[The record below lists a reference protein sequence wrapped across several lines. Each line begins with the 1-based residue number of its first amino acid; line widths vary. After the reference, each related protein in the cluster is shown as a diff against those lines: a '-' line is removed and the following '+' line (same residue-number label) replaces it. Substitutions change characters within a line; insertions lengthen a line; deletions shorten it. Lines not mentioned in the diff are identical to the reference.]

1 LRDDGTLG
9 VGFETVYADL
19 LDVHCCWLILKSS
32 NRRWGS
38 MYMRAQCEEIRDTK
52 WSKRADTLNSFSET
66 PTGKRYY
73 AHDVNLYKSVIL
85 MIAIACF
92 VVVVV
97 VVLSLSLSL
106 SFETRKEAHVFVFV
120 FEKHSGVKSL
130 FSVRKT
136 TTPHSKFILY

>member
-1 LRDDGTLG
+1 MEQTGG
-9 VGFETVYADL
+9 YPKQF
-19 LDVHCCWLILKSS
+19 
-32 NRRWGS
+32 
-38 MYMRAQCEEIRDTK
+38 Q
-52 WSKRADTLNSFSET
+52 T
-66 PTGKRYY
+66 PTGIRYY
-73 AHDVNLYKSVIL
+73 AHNVNLYKSVIL
-85 MIAIACF
+85 MIAIASF

-97 VVLSLSLSL
+97 VVVLSLSL

>member
-1 LRDDGTLG
+1 
-9 VGFETVYADL
+9 
-19 LDVHCCWLILKSS
+19 
-32 NRRWGS
+32 
-38 MYMRAQCEEIRDTK
+38 MY
-52 WSKRADTLNSFSET
+52 KRQ
-66 PTGKRYY
+66 GKRYY
-73 AHDVNLYKSVIL
+73 ARNVNLYKSVIL